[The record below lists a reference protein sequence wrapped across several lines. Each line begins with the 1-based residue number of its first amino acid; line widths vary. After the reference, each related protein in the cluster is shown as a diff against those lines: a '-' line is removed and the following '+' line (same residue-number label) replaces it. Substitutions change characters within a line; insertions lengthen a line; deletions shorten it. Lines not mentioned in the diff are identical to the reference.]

1 MEAKVVDILDQ
12 ITKHYGYND
21 WTLILTS
28 GDSEKYGVYSNF
40 QNEDTLKVFKFILEQ
55 LLNQLAYLDAPE
67 IGGNC

>member
-12 ITKHYGYND
+12 ITKHYGFDD
-21 WTLILTS
+21 WTLIFTS
-28 GDSEKYGVYSNF
+28 GDGAKYGVYSNF

-67 IGGNC
+67 VGGNC